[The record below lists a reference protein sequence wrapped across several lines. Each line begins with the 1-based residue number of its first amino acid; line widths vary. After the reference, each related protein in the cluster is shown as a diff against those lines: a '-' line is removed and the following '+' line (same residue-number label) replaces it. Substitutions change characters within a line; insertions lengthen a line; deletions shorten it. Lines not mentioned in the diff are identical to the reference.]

1 MAWVAFVDES
11 QSDRTRDPGVY
22 ILAAAIADTDVV
34 ESVRE
39 AMLDLRVGLRG
50 KVHWRDEQRGRR
62 AVIISTVGSL
72 PLEHLVVVRSCDSH
86 EREERRRRRC
96 LERLSMELD
105 VLGVESVTFES
116 RGPADD
122 RRDMAAIQAFRSQH
136 LVSSR
141 LRIRHLPGP
150 KEPMLWVPDAVCGAV
165 VAVRTSS
172 GEYFDEIKT
181 RCTMLDI

>member
-1 MAWVAFVDES
+1 
-11 QSDRTRDPGVY
+11 
-22 ILAAAIADTDVV
+22 
-34 ESVRE
+34 
-39 AMLDLRVGLRG
+39 
-50 KVHWRDEQRGRR
+50 
-62 AVIISTVGSL
+62 
-72 PLEHLVVVRSCDSH
+72 
-86 EREERRRRRC
+86 
-96 LERLSMELD
+96 MELD